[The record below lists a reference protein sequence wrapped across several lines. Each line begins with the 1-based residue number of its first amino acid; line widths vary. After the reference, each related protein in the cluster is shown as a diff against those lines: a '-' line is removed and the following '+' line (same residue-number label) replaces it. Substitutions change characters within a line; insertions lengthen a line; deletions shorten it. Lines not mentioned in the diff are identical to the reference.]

1 MAQAVLGKTRKSQAQ
16 KSNTD
21 GKTCAWPTSPFHAR
35 VEGKGRKGWSLP
47 GGTLLVCVYLLVDSS
62 KEVFLDLSAGWKH
75 VATCSN
81 IVRNV

>member
-1 MAQAVLGKTRKSQAQ
+1 MSLLGLHHPNRMNMAQAVLGKTRKSQAQ

-47 GGTLLVCVYLLVDSS
+47 GGTLLVCI
-62 KEVFLDLSAGWKH
+62 FA
-75 VATCSN
+75 C
-81 IVRNV
+81 